1 MRKLEIVAVMFI
13 LMILIGLYPVAVY
26 AYKFVYL
33 PSQHSDV
40 ITITMRTPD
49 HGNMT
54 PMVIRVKKGDLVR
67 LRLTSEDVAHGF
79 RITEFDVKVYPIEP
93 GKFTTVEFVAEEAGT
108 FDFFCNIVCS
118 VRHGEM
124 RGQLIVEE

>member
-1 MRKLEIVAVMFI
+1 MRKVEIVAVVLA
-13 LMILIGLYPVAVY
+13 LMILLGLPAAVY
-26 AYKFVYL
+26 AYEFMYL
-33 PSQHSDV
+33 PVQRADEITV
-40 ITITMRTPD
+40 IMRTPAN
-49 HGNMT
+49 GNMD

-79 RITEFDVKVYPIEP
+79 RINEFDVKIFPIEP
-93 GKFTTVEFVAEEAGT
+93 GKFKTIEFVAEEAGT

-118 VRHGEM
+118 PRHGEM